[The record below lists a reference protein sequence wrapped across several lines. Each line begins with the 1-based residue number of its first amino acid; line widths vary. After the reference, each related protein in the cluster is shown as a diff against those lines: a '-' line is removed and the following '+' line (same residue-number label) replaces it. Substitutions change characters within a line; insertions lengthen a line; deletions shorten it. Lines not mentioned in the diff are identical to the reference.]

1 MKPITIAAMAALAV
15 SACASTPSA
24 TTPAEKILGQ
34 WTCRAESQGA
44 IVDGKF
50 DYMTGGKATADAEMN
65 VDAGGMKLWIAGDL
79 NATWGFQP
87 DGKLIETV
95 TGLKVTQAKMD
106 GKDIPPMA
114 IGSMVQPMVD
124 QTVVGQ
130 ASTSTVVFDGATM
143 TSTDDEGVVTACKR

>member
-1 MKPITIAAMAALAV
+1 MNRMIIASMAALAM
-15 SACASTPSA
+15 SACASTPA
-24 TTPAEKILGQ
+24 TKTPAEKILGA
-34 WTCRAESQGA
+34 WACHAESQGA
-44 IVDGKF
+44 VVDGKF
-50 DYMTGGKATADAEMN
+50 DYLTGGKTTADAEMN
-65 VDAGGMKLWIAGDL
+65 VETGGMKIWIAGDL

-124 QTVVGQ
+124 QMVVGQ
-130 ASTSTVVFDGATM
+130 STTSTVVFEGTAM
-143 TSTDDEGVVTACKR
+143 TSTDDKGVVTACKR